1 QPLAELLADDE
12 LVPETVILGAR
23 DLPLQVW
30 KGIAQESAQRRG
42 LIRGQ
47 VNSHM
52 SLPDAI
58 IAPRAWLSYPLSSLN
73 ACDHR
78 LLRKPGIHQR
88 MHSGSIARA
97 ASTVPMSAVS
107 QPN

>member
-1 QPLAELLADDE
+1 M
-12 LVPETVILGAR
+12 PETVVLGTR
-23 DLPLQVW
+23 DLSLQVW
-30 KGIAQESAQRRG
+30 KGIAQESAQCRG

-47 VNSHM
+47 INSHT
-52 SLPDAI
+52 SLSVAI
-58 IAPRAWLSYPLSSLN
+58 IAPSRHVGRVPPQADPPSYPLSSLN
-73 ACDHR
+73 ACDHWFR
-78 LLRKPGIHQR
+78 RNPGMHQR